1 MIGRLRHRLT
11 YANVTAT
18 LALSIALG
26 GTSYAAVQL
35 PRNSVGEKQLRAS
48 SVGSSEVRDRG
59 LQVRDLSGA
68 ARASLRGER
77 GPAGPQGAPGASAGA
92 TLGLT
97 YKTTAATV
105 AAATAD
111 GSAVNATTAT
121 CDPGQRVTGGGLRVD
136 TGADASARE
145 SYPNLNNT
153 AWTVHVG
160 NDGTAAASYTVFAI
174 CTSG

>member
-35 PRNSVGEKQLRAS
+35 PRNSVGTKQLRAS
-48 SVGSSEVRDRG
+48 SVGSREVRDRSLG
-59 LQVRDLSGA
+59 VRDLSAA
-68 ARASLRGER
+68 ARASLRGQR
-77 GPAGPQGAPGASAGA
+77 GPAGPQGPPGAGAGVA
-92 TLGLT
+92 LALT
-97 YKTTAATV
+97 YKTAAATV
-105 AAATAD
+105 AAASSSGD
-111 GSAVNATTAT
+111 SAVNATTAT

-136 TGADASARE
+136 TGSDASARE
-145 SYPNLNNT
+145 SYPSANNT

-160 NDGTAAASYTVFAI
+160 NDGPAATYTVFAI
-174 CTSG
+174 CASG